1 LRVAQGRTEAAA
13 AAIRRAV
20 RATTDRL
27 RRTGL
32 LPAYTEIMLAVGDIQ
47 EARGACRELEEIA
60 ESFDTGV
67 LGAMAAHAPG
77 AVELAEGD
85 TPAALRSLHC
95 AFQVWQRVE
104 VPHAAARVRVL
115 VGLACRDL
123 GATTGP
129 GWSWARLGPCSNS
142 WEPRRTSPKSTR

>member
-1 LRVAQGRTEAAA
+1 
-13 AAIRRAV
+13 V

-85 TPAALRSLHC
+85 APAALRSLHC

-115 VGLACRDL
+115 VGLACRAL